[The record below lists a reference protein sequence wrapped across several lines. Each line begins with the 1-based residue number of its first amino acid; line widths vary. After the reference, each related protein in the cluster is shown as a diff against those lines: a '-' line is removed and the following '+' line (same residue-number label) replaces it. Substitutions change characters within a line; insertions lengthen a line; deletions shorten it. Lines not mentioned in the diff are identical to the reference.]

1 MSIRKK
7 LHIQRALLKRALL
20 RTVAGS
26 YLSPGGHEVW
36 FAAGE
41 RYEAASKRLG
51 FPGGFF

>member
-1 MSIRKK
+1 MSQRKK
-7 LHIQRALLKRALL
+7 LHIQRAALKRALL
-20 RTVAGS
+20 RTIPGS
-26 YLSPGGHEVW
+26 YTSPTGHAVW